1 MYNNKVLKFII
12 SGSTTSAGRSSLKEG
27 VESTS
32 VQPSSNGDGISTAI
46 STGQNGGSIMSAPS
60 PTPAPPSAASNPGQQ
75 QQQLYQQQQA
85 AMAAAGLFR
94 LGSAAAGFPGVV
106 PPHHLP
112 SFMAS
117 LQAVAGVPLH
127 HHLPAGGMLG
137 MPGSLGPF
145 NFPSM
150 SPQHQTAFINWS
162 KLAQAAA
169 LGVAVHDVGLGS
181 ILTPGGGHHHHQQQ
195 HSPDSSSSGG
205 HNKKKNLGYTAGLI
219 VKDTSSINNK
229 TKAAKTV
236 KAQVAR
242 RNAKNK
248 ALLMD
253 DVTAGSG
260 MDGKPLI
267 IEPPLMVSPVGTSSP
282 PSVNGSSGG
291 SSTGGHHNKSSS
303 SRSSSVMAPT
313 AGSDGLKSSNGGDV
327 SVNGG
332 KVFSCSICHR
342 TFGYKH
348 VLQNHERTHT
358 GEKPF
363 ECKQCGKRFTRD
375 HHLKTH
381 MRLHTGEKPYN
392 CTHCDRQFVQVRI
405 IIPPSLSF
413 QHH

>member
-1 MYNNKVLKFII
+1 VVKFII
-12 SGSTTSAGRSSLKEG
+12 SGSTTSAGRGSLKEG

-32 VQPSSNGDGISTAI
+32 VQPSSNEDGIISPTI

-60 PTPAPPSAASNPGQQ
+60 PTPAPPSAASNAGNQ
-75 QQQLYQQQQA
+75 QQQLFQQQQQQA

-94 LGSAAAGFPGVV
+94 LGSAAAGYPGVV

-112 SFMAS
+112 SLMAS
-117 LQAVAGVPLH
+117 LGVPLHHH

-137 MPGSLGPF
+137 MPGSLSPF
-145 NFPSM
+145 NFPSL
-150 SPQHQTAFINWS
+150 SPQHQAALISWS
-162 KLAQAAA
+162 AKLAQATA

-253 DVTAGSG
+253 DVTTGSG

-405 IIPPSLSF
+405 FTTTLIKFLR
-413 QHH
+413 HY